1 MGGSLTWRCGR
12 TSGGRAEYA
21 VPSESGDR
29 MEDATDRIAALKGLT
44 SFTDLDREDL
54 EDILRTGQLVSFGAE
69 EPLVERGD
77 PGEAMYILLSGTAEV
92 DVGGRFHRI
101 EPGDFLGEMAIM
113 AGKERLA
120 TVKAV
125 GDVQALRIS
134 ATDFEDLL
142 LRRPHV
148 AVTILKTTVE
158 RLREVQQRIDAWIGV
173 W

>member
-1 MGGSLTWRCGR
+1 
-12 TSGGRAEYA
+12 
-21 VPSESGDR
+21 
-29 MEDATDRIAALKGLT
+29 MEKDVIDTLKGMT
-44 SFTDLDREDL
+44 SFAGLDREDL
-54 EDILRTGQLVSFGAE
+54 EDILRTGEAVSFRAG

-77 PGEAMYILLSGTAEV
+77 PGEAIYILLSGSAEV

-113 AGKERLA
+113 AGKERMA
-120 TVKAV
+120 TVTAV
-125 GDVQALRIS
+125 EDVEALRIP
-134 ATDFEDLL
+134 AREFEALL

-148 AVTILKTTVE
+148 AVAILKTTVE

>member
-1 MGGSLTWRCGR
+1 
-12 TSGGRAEYA
+12 
-21 VPSESGDR
+21 